1 MSARMIKTVATALW
15 ALLFCGLAQA
25 HKPSDAYLQLSTQG
39 TQVQARVDVA
49 LRDLDR
55 ELVLDSNEDGEL
67 SWGEV
72 RPRWAEIDAYVQS
85 ALQLSVA
92 GRACVPGAAG
102 PAQLDHHSDGVY
114 AVLTRTWA
122 CPQDASALQVSYQ
135 LFATSDPT
143 HRGVLRLRSAQG
155 ERLQVLVPGAA
166 AASDTASGG
175 APEADA
181 RPVGF
186 LGFVIEGMHHILI
199 GTDHVLF
206 LMALLLPA
214 VLQRVHANVR
224 RRLDLADNWLP
235 ATQPRDVAVSV
246 AKVVTA
252 FTVAHSI
259 TLALAVLDI
268 YNPPSRWVESIIA
281 ASVIVAAANNLWPL
295 MTEDRW
301 KMTFVF
307 GLVHGFGFAS
317 VLKDLGLSQ
326 GGLVSSLLGFNLG
339 VELGQLVVVAVV
351 LPLAW
356 AWRDTRFYQR
366 WVLRGGSVLIIVLA
380 GIWLA
385 ERLFDLKL
393 ISA

>member
-1 MSARMIKTVATALW
+1 MSARTWWTAAA
-15 ALLFCGLAQA
+15 ALLAVVLSNPAQA
-25 HKPSDAYLQLSTQG
+25 HKPSDAYVQLTVQG
-39 TQVQARVDVA
+39 QQVQARVDVA

-72 RPRWAEIDAYVQS
+72 RPRWAEIDAYVQAS
-85 ALQLSVA
+85 FGLSVA
-92 GRACVPGAAG
+92 GQACKPGALG
-102 PAQLDHHSDGVY
+102 PAQLDHHSDGAYV
-114 AVLTRTWA
+114 VLTRPWV
-122 CPQDASALQVSYQ
+122 CPHDARDLQVSYR
-135 LFATSDPT
+135 LFVDSDPT
-143 HRGVLRLRSAQG
+143 HRGVLRLIGPQG
-155 ERLQVLVPGAA
+155 ERVQVLVPTTLEAAGASNTAGPQAEA
-166 AASDTASGG
+166 A
-175 APEADA
+175 
-181 RPVGF
+181 PVGF

-214 VLQRVHANVR
+214 VLQRQPTVR
-224 RRLDLADNWLP
+224 RRVLSDSWSP
-235 ATQPRDVAVSV
+235 ATRARDVAVSV

-326 GGLVSSLLGFNLG
+326 GGLVSSLLGFNVG
-339 VELGQLVVVAVV
+339 VELGQMAVVAVV

-356 AWRDTRFYQR
+356 WWRGTRFYRR